1 MFGYLMQT
9 KLIHT
14 LASLCTTTRCSPHLR
29 SRPRITRH
37 LRDLRTA
44 FCARSCKRASEN
56 TPSTSLGEL
65 RASPGPY
72 HLISSGVQDFACVR
86 NPIQTLV
93 VADLIATGPTMKIV
107 RVLVACLVVE
117 VYKDIVA
124 PPKWCSD
131 CT

>member
-1 MFGYLMQT
+1 MWGYAGCWIWT
-9 KLIHT
+9 
-14 LASLCTTTRCSPHLR
+14 
-29 SRPRITRH
+29 
-37 LRDLRTA
+37 
-44 FCARSCKRASEN
+44 SEN
-56 TPSTSLGEL
+56 CPSTSLGEL

-124 PPKWCSD
+124 PAKVVLGLYIRQRYSLN
-131 CT
+131 TSTHKRS